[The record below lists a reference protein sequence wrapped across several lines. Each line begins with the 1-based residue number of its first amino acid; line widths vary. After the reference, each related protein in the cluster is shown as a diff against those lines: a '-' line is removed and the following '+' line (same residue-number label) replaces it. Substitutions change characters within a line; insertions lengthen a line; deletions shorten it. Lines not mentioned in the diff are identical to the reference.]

1 MISDVGDKDESGSY
15 DLQRFSQSSHSHSQ
29 TSLSQ
34 SQRESPARNASQRD
48 LTTPEAMAAAM
59 KRNYK

>member
-1 MISDVGDKDESGSY
+1 MISDVGGKDESG

-34 SQRESPARNASQRD
+34 SQRESPARSASQTE
-48 LTTPEAMAAAM
+48 LTSTEGMAAAM
-59 KRNYK
+59 KRNYN

>member
-1 MISDVGDKDESGSY
+1 MISDVGDKDESG

-34 SQRESPARNASQRD
+34 SQRESPARNALQSD